1 MDRREKNLNQ
11 LNGVRNT
18 TTNMKVNTQEVSQ
31 RKPEPVPPAQPV
43 QPAQE
48 QNPIPTLYWKS
59 GITLDKETQTTLDNA
74 LYNLI
79 QDESGKRHKIYFGK
93 DNKQSFD
100 YYSGNEVQKRT
111 FAPYGSFIYLQ
122 NDEGKNVE
130 DLQSYLNN
138 GKTIYCYNP
147 QQYEYIGHFKK
158 TEKGISVSQSN
169 KEPTQSQEQP
179 KEQTNAKS
187 QPTESTQTTQQTS
200 SSEQLQEK
208 EYELADYQSIEH
220 IFNHLTHPMAM
231 TSFPTLDKRQISHTI
246 DIEETDYTKKQ
257 LYDACMGLIL
267 NNKDGD
273 IKSYK
278 DLKNPQLCYYKDG
291 SKYLH
296 FNGRVGDEYNVRI
309 EGTCDNFKELL
320 ADLENSKKRKKQT
333 ISLTDFLNTLT
344 NEISTFQD
352 SVSTS
357 SAMNSI
363 AKMSSDTKDSSK
375 PYETKSVKQNTQ
387 VSKIQ
392 QG

>member
-1 MDRREKNLNQ
+1 
-11 LNGVRNT
+11 
-18 TTNMKVNTQEVSQ
+18 
-31 RKPEPVPPAQPV
+31 
-43 QPAQE
+43 
-48 QNPIPTLYWKS
+48 
-59 GITLDKETQTTLDNA
+59 
-74 LYNLI
+74 
-79 QDESGKRHKIYFGK
+79 
-93 DNKQSFD
+93 
-100 YYSGNEVQKRT
+100 
-111 FAPYGSFIYLQ
+111 
-122 NDEGKNVE
+122 
-130 DLQSYLNN
+130 
-138 GKTIYCYNP
+138 
-147 QQYEYIGHFKK
+147 
-158 TEKGISVSQSN
+158 
-169 KEPTQSQEQP
+169 
-179 KEQTNAKS
+179 
-187 QPTESTQTTQQTS
+187 
-200 SSEQLQEK
+200 
-208 EYELADYQSIEH
+208 
-220 IFNHLTHPMAM
+220 MAM

-246 DIEETDYTKKQ
+246 DIEETEYTKKQ

-309 EGTCDNFKELL
+309 EGTCDNFDELL

-363 AKMSSDTKDSSK
+363 AKVSSDTKDSSK

-387 VSKIQ
+387 VSERQ

>member
-11 LNGVRNT
+11 LNGTENT
-18 TTNMKVNTQEVSQ
+18 TTNMEVNTQEASHEEQ
-31 RKPEPVPPAQPV
+31 QPL

-48 QNPIPTLYWKS
+48 QNPIPTLYWKP

-79 QDESGKRHKIYFGK
+79 QDKSGKHRIYFGK
-93 DNKQSFD
+93 DNEQSFD

-111 FAPYGSFIYLQ
+111 FAPFSNSIYLQ

-147 QQYEYIGHFKK
+147 EQYEYIGHFKK

-187 QPTESTQTTQQTS
+187 QPTESTQTMQQTS

-208 EYELADYQSIEH
+208 EYELADYQSTEH
-220 IFNHLTHPMAM
+220 IFNYLTHPVAM
-231 TSFPTLDKRQISHTI
+231 RPFPKLDKRQAVSTKK
-246 DIEETDYTKKQ
+246 IEETEYTKQQ
-257 LYDACMGLIL
+257 LYNACMGLIL

-273 IKSYK
+273 IKSSK
-278 DLKNPQLCYYKDG
+278 DFKNPQICYYRDG

-296 FNGRVGDEYNVRI
+296 FNGRVGDEYSVRI
-309 EGTCDNFKELL
+309 EGACDTFDELL

-333 ISLTDFLNTLT
+333 ISQIDFLNTLT
-344 NEISTFQD
+344 NEISTFQK

-387 VSKIQ
+387 VSERQ
-392 QG
+392 QD

>member
-1 MDRREKNLNQ
+1 MDKREKNLNQ
-11 LNGVRNT
+11 LNGTENT
-18 TTNMKVNTQEVSQ
+18 TTNMEVNTQEASHEEQ
-31 RKPEPVPPAQPV
+31 QPL

-48 QNPIPTLYWKS
+48 QNPIPTLYWKP
-59 GITLDKETQTTLDNA
+59 GIALDKETQTILDNA

-79 QDESGKRHKIYFGK
+79 QDKSGKHRIYFGK
-93 DNKQSFD
+93 DNEQSFD

-111 FAPYGSFIYLQ
+111 FAPFSNSIYLQ

-147 QQYEYIGHFKK
+147 EQYEYIGHFKK

-187 QPTESTQTTQQTS
+187 QPTESTQTMQQTS

-208 EYELADYQSIEH
+208 EYELADYQSTEH
-220 IFNHLTHPMAM
+220 IFNYLTHPKN
-231 TSFPTLDKRQISHTI
+231 TKE
-246 DIEETDYTKKQ
+246 IEATEYAKQ
-257 LYDACMGLIL
+257 KLYNACMGLIL
-267 NNKDGD
+267 NDGD
-273 IKSYK
+273 IESYK
-278 DLKNPQLCYYKDG
+278 DIKNPQLRHYGDG
-291 SKYLH
+291 TTYLH
-296 FNGRVGDEYNVRI
+296 FNGKVGDEYSVKI
-309 EGTCDNFKELL
+309 ESICVTFDELL
-320 ADLENSKKRKKQT
+320 EDLENSKKRKKQT
-333 ISLTDFLNTLT
+333 ISQIDFLNTLT
-344 NEISTFQD
+344 NEISTFQK

-357 SAMNSI
+357 STMNSI

-387 VSKIQ
+387 VSERQ
-392 QG
+392 QD

>member
-1 MDRREKNLNQ
+1 MDKREKNLNQ
-11 LNGVRNT
+11 LNGTENT
-18 TTNMKVNTQEVSQ
+18 ATNMTINTQETSQ

-43 QPAQE
+43 QSAQE
-48 QNPIPTLYWKS
+48 QNTIPTLYWKS
-59 GITLDKETQTTLDNA
+59 GNTLDKETQTTLDNA

-79 QDESGKRHKIYFGK
+79 QDKSGKHRIYFGK
-93 DNKQSFD
+93 DNEQSFD

-122 NDEGKNVE
+122 NDEEKNVE

-158 TEKGISVSQSN
+158 TEKGIRVSRSN
-169 KEPTQSQEQP
+169 KGPTQSQEQL

-187 QPTESTQTTQQTS
+187 QPTESTQTMQQTS

-208 EYELADYQSIEH
+208 EYELADYQPIEH

-246 DIEETDYTKKQ
+246 DIEETEYTKKQ

-278 DLKNPQLCYYKDG
+278 DLKNPQLCCYKDG

-309 EGTCDNFKELL
+309 EGTCDNFDELL

-333 ISLTDFLNTLT
+333 ISQTDFLDTLT
-344 NEISTFQD
+344 NEISTFQK

-357 SAMNSI
+357 SAMNS
-363 AKMSSDTKDSSK
+363 MSKILNVT
-375 PYETKSVKQNTQ
+375 ENTLKSHQVKSAKQNTQ
-387 VSKIQ
+387 VSEIQ